1 MTRYLTTR
9 KRNIKKYKKSRT
21 GRGKGRRSI
30 RRCKTRKPK
39 IFMKKKKNNV
49 SKRRMMVGG
58 VCEGYIFRVTSEDV
72 FRSKQFLDIFRT
84 PKKTLTLIGY
94 CIAFVT
100 RLDGRLDGMF
110 NAGNRPEYLVFFRYG
125 DDDIVIVRAKCP
137 IKIAEIKFPNS
148 VPNYTPFI
156 IGVLR
161 VPLNEGI
168 FEGISANKDEYNIP
182 LETVN
187 ELLKKL
193 NCINSM
199 PQQDTSLMFNSYV
212 IRPTKGVYR
221 IVVCNVV
228 NSPFTPTFIRSGT
241 TQNDSTNISKILNTM
256 MGKKDPSNKKKSV
269 DALNGFFRLL
279 PEIQYPIIDSTIS
292 VDTAVDTASKILRTM
307 GTLYPGTDS
316 DESGEESKASSP
328 QYGSQPP
335 GEFYTPNHTPEA
347 EADMTAFEMDKLSN
361 NSSSTE

>member
-39 IFMKKKKNNV
+39 IFRKAKRHTV
-49 SKRRMMVGG
+49 SKRRNMVGG
-58 VCEGYIFRVTSEDV
+58 EGCEGYMFQVKPNDV
-72 FRSKQFLDIFRT
+72 RHSKQFLDIFRNT
-84 PKKTLTLIGY
+84 EKTLTLIGY

-100 RLDGRLDGMF
+100 RLDGRLDGLF
-110 NAGNRPEYLVFFRYG
+110 NADNRPEYLVFFRYG

-168 FEGISANKDEYNIP
+168 VEGISENADKYNIP

-187 ELLKKL
+187 DLLRKL
-193 NCINSM
+193 NCSNSM
-199 PQQDTSLMFNSYV
+199 PQPVTSLMFNSYV
-212 IRPTKGVYR
+212 ITPTKGVYR
-221 IVVCNVV
+221 IVVCSQE
-228 NSPFTPTFIRSGT
+228 NSPFTPTFKYEISGT
-241 TQNDSTNISKILNTM
+241 NYSANDNISKILNTM
-256 MGKKDPSNKKKSV
+256 MGKKDPSNEKKSV
-269 DALNGFFRLL
+269 NLINGFFRRL
-279 PEIQYPIIDSTIS
+279 PEIQYPSIASSIS
-292 VDTAVDTASKILRTM
+292 VETASKIFRTM
-307 GTLYPGTDS
+307 GTLYSGTDS
-316 DESGEESKASSP
+316 DESGQESKASSP
-328 QYGSQPP
+328 QYDSQPP
-335 GEFYTPNHTPEA
+335 GGFYTPIHTL
-347 EADMTAFEMDKLSN
+347 ADSQTFELGALPN
-361 NSSSTE
+361 NSS

>member
-49 SKRRMMVGG
+49 SKRRRMVGG
-58 VCEGYIFRVTSEDV
+58 EGCEGYNFRVTSEDI
-72 FRSKQFLDIFRT
+72 FRSTQFLDIFRT
-84 PKKTLTLIGY
+84 QKKTLTLIGY

-100 RLDGRLDGMF
+100 KLDGRF
-110 NAGNRPEYLVFFRYG
+110 NAANRPEYLVFFRYG
-125 DDDIVIVRAKCP
+125 DDDIVIVRAECP
-137 IKIAEIKFPNS
+137 IDITKIKFQNLVLPDTEDVSSQQKVSTIANEDLLIAEGTAVPK

-193 NCINSM
+193 KCI
-199 PQQDTSLMFNSYV
+199 
-212 IRPTKGVYR
+212 I
-221 IVVCNVV
+221 
-228 NSPFTPTFIRSGT
+228 
-241 TQNDSTNISKILNTM
+241 NIL
-256 MGKKDPSNKKKSV
+256 
-269 DALNGFFRLL
+269 
-279 PEIQYPIIDSTIS
+279 
-292 VDTAVDTASKILRTM
+292 
-307 GTLYPGTDS
+307 
-316 DESGEESKASSP
+316 
-328 QYGSQPP
+328 
-335 GEFYTPNHTPEA
+335 H
-347 EADMTAFEMDKLSN
+347 
-361 NSSSTE
+361 